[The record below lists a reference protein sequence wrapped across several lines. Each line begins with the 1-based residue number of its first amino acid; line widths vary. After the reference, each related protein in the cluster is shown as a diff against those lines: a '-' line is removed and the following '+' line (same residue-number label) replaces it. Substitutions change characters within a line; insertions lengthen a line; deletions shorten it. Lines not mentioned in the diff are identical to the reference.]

1 VVHVLSRQAVRGV
14 VAVAPGAVDGQP
26 AGDGLAVRVR
36 ERGHGADLDH
46 ARVVVPRQV
55 VVAEQQRLQQP
66 AAAAAARAVE
76 LVRRELRRLR
86 SRGQRRQARGDEA
99 AVAERGGAAAVLVVR
114 VEHRLRRLLAGE
126 VVEHLLHPLHLVQE
140 RVVLVDQRRGRARG
154 RRHGR
159 RQRER
164 VARVVEERR
173 REAAA
178 GVGIAVGV
186 GERVH
191 VLRAQQR
198 DLPLDVR
205 RVEREARALPALEA
219 RVPVVLDLVVR
230 PPGQLRGAKNK
241 RS

>member
-1 VVHVLSRQAVRGV
+1 MVHVLSWEAVRGA

-26 AGDGLAVRVR
+26 AAGDGLTVR

-46 ARVVVPRQV
+46 GRVVPRQV

-66 AAAAAARAVE
+66 AAAAAARGVE

-86 SRGQRRQARGDEA
+86 LSGGQRRQARGDEA
-99 AVAERGGAAAVLVVR
+99 DVAERGGAAVCL

-126 VVEHLLHPLHLVQE
+126 VVVERLLHPLHLVQE
-140 RVVLVDQRRGRARG
+140 RVVLVDHQRRVRARG
-154 RRHGR
+154 RRRRRRHGR

-178 GVGIAVGV
+178 GA
-186 GERVH
+186 
-191 VLRAQQR
+191 
-198 DLPLDVR
+198 
-205 RVEREARALPALEA
+205 
-219 RVPVVLDLVVR
+219 
-230 PPGQLRGAKNK
+230 GAA
-241 RS
+241 